1 MGKRA
6 GRLRIVGNELYEPK
20 LSHERFW
27 VRPFRNASGKGRTL
41 RLLRRLLPALRLLY
55 TLRLRHVLPGQRRC
69 ALRYQGRLYPVFPRR
84 TLLECLQRLWTMPR
98 AALTRYFGYR
108 DFRAGQQF
116 IVESVLQGRDAL
128 GVMPTGAG
136 KSMCYQIPGIVM
148 PGLAPGCF
156 SARVAYGRP
165 GARSY

>member
-1 MGKRA
+1 M
-6 GRLRIVGNELYEPK
+6 N
-20 LSHERFW
+20 
-27 VRPFRNASGKGRTL
+27 RNYPMSASGCAPSATQVEGAPFVSSSL
-41 RLLRRLLPALRLLY
+41 VAGAAPAL
-55 TLRLRHVLPGQRRC
+55 HPFGFVMFWGQRR
-69 ALRYQGRLYPVFPRR
+69 ALRYQGRLYPVFPAANFAGVSSAS
-84 TLLECLQRLWTMPR
+84 LTMPAPR
-98 AALTRYFGYR
+98 FTRYFGYR

-148 PGLAPGCF
+148 PGLALVVF